1 MMEYTFNTNS
11 ITIPEGTIMHEWER
25 PIMKELAKWACTNG
39 GHIIEFGFG
48 MGISAQYIQQHSI
61 KSHTI
66 CEINPKVISNLKKW
80 AHNKPNVIILEGDWV
95 NNVSKMKTYDGIL
108 FDTFMPGVDPEG
120 TKWVYFLHKVLYQL
134 VKEDTKFATW
144 HWGNALPPYP
154 EFKNTT
160 VKTIKVNPPPND
172 YYNHKYFNVN
182 QMTLKHTDDTTWQI

>member
-1 MMEYTFNTNS
+1 MEYTFNTNS

-80 AHNKPNVIILEGDWV
+80 AHNKPNVIIKPNIKPTT
-95 NNVSKMKTYDGIL
+95 NNS
-108 FDTFMPGVDPEG
+108 G
-120 TKWVYFLHKVLYQL
+120 TGPNTSSPVLP
-134 VKEDTKFATW
+134 KPKPSTNNKI
-144 HWGNALPPYP
+144 N
-154 EFKNTT
+154 
-160 VKTIKVNPPPND
+160 
-172 YYNHKYFNVN
+172 
-182 QMTLKHTDDTTWQI
+182 